1 MTISVLIPAWNS
13 AGTLA
18 GCLQSVAG
26 AGAEVIVVDDGSTD
40 GTASVAEGFPDVIL
54 VRQPN
59 RGVSAARNAALV
71 RAQGEYVVFLDA
83 DDRLMEGA
91 LRRLSD
97 ALASEAPDMVVM
109 RSFGPVSEKY
119 PWSRLFADGTV
130 CSKQDVVRSGYLRGS
145 VCGCA
150 FRKSFLS
157 DSGLSFA
164 EGIPLSEDLVFMSA
178 CLSVCGS
185 VLFRDIPF
193 YQVRER
199 PDSAS
204 RKMSPDYV
212 RRASLAL
219 AAASERVADP
229 ALFAST
235 CRSIILE
242 MIRRAAPAGY
252 SPSML
257 RKEAGL
263 DAVLPLP
270 VVSDTSHKT
279 EIRLMN
285 RCFPIYFRLKQFRDL
300 CRRP

>member
-40 GTASVAEGFPDVIL
+40 GTATVLEDFPDVIL
-54 VRQPN
+54 IRQSN
-59 RGVSAARNAALV
+59 RGVSAARNAALMQ
-71 RAQGEYVVFLDA
+71 AQGEYVVFLDA

-91 LRRLSD
+91 LGRLSG
-97 ALASEAPDMVVM
+97 ALASETPDIVVM
-109 RSFGPVSEKY
+109 RSFGSASEKY
-119 PWSRLFADGTV
+119 PWSGSFADGTV
-130 CSKQDVVRSGYLRGS
+130 CSKQEVVRSGYLRGS

-178 CLSVCGS
+178 CLSACGS

-199 PDSAS
+199 PDSVS
-204 RKMSPDYV
+204 RKMDPDYV

-219 AAASERVADP
+219 LAASERVADP
-229 ALFAST
+229 ALYAST

-252 SPSML
+252 TPSAL

-270 VVSDTSHKT
+270 VVSDTCHKT

-285 RCFPIYFRLKQFRDL
+285 RCFPLYFRLKQIRDL

>member
-1 MTISVLIPAWNS
+1 MTISVLIPAWNA
-13 AGTLA
+13 AGTLTD
-18 GCLQSVAG
+18 CLHSVAD
-26 AGAEVIVVDDGSTD
+26 AGVEVIVVDDGSTD
-40 GTASVAEGFPDVIL
+40 GTASVVEGFPEVIL

-59 RGVSAARNAALV
+59 RGVSAARNAALMQ
-71 RAQGEYVVFLDA
+71 AQGEYVVFLDA

-91 LRRLSD
+91 LSRLSA
-97 ALASEAPDMVVM
+97 ALDSGTPDIVVM
-109 RSFGPVSEKY
+109 RSFGPTSEKY
-119 PWSRLFADGTV
+119 PWFRLFADGTV
-130 CSKQDVVRSGYLRGS
+130 CSKQEVVRSGYLRGS

-150 FRKSFLS
+150 FQRSFLS
-157 DSGLSFA
+157 DSGLFFA

-178 CLSVCGS
+178 CLSACGS

-193 YQVRER
+193 YQVREH

-204 RKMSPDYV
+204 RKMDPDYI

-219 AAASERVADP
+219 AAASERVTDP
-229 ALFAST
+229 ALYTST

-252 SPSML
+252 TPSAL

-270 VVSDTSHKT
+270 VVPDSHHKT

-285 RCFPIYFRLKQFRDL
+285 RCFPLYFRLKQFRDL
-300 CRRP
+300 CRRR